1 MNAPTPMTHA
11 VTTDRP
17 AALESAAG
25 SWPGRAG
32 RRVPRACG
40 GAWARACFLG
50 CACFLVWG
58 SSGVAAAQPPAIRV
72 GDPVPR
78 DIRELYDAGCRY
90 LVRTQDSSGS
100 WKDSQQGPGVTGMAL
115 MVLLASGEDPNH
127 GAYRTQIRRALRS
140 IIAAQ
145 DPTSGYFGGRQP
157 GHASMYHH
165 GFAMLALAEA
175 YGVVDDRGLWSEEP
189 GEGTRK
195 GLSIGQ
201 SLELAVKLAVVS
213 AERNRSGAW
222 RYSPDAN
229 DADTSV
235 SGAVMMG
242 LLGARNAGIEVPDK
256 TIDKAIAYFAA
267 MTGPNGQ
274 VGYASPSGG
283 SDATTAIGTLVMAI
297 ARRKDVPQF
306 RQAAEFLKE
315 RSQATVQQS
324 PYVGYTR
331 YYRAQ
336 ALLQADPEAWARWNG
351 LLVQELK
358 SQRLPDGSLVPG
370 GDGGPV
376 ASTCLSLLS
385 LAVNFRFLPIYER

>member
-1 MNAPTPMTHA
+1 MNGMEPTINTGDTACPKPPRA
-11 VTTDRP
+11 
-17 AALESAAG
+17 AAG
-25 SWPGRAG
+25 WLT
-32 RRVPRACG
+32 RVACAAACLWG
-40 GAWARACFLG
+40 SAWAG
-50 CACFLVWG
+50 P
-58 SSGVAAAQPPAIRV
+58 AAAQPPAIRV

-90 LVRTQDSSGS
+90 LARVQEPTGS

-127 GAYRTQIRRALRS
+127 GAYRTHIRRALRS

-145 DPTSGYFGGRQP
+145 DTSSGYFGGRQP

-175 YGVVDDRGLWSEEP
+175 YGVVDDRGLWTEEP
-189 GEGTRK
+189 GEGPRK

-201 SLELAVKLAVVS
+201 SLELGVKLAVTS
-213 AERNRSGAW
+213 AEKNRSGAW

-235 SGAVMMG
+235 SGAVLMG

-256 TIDKAIAYFAA
+256 TIDKAIGYFVS
-267 MTGPNGQ
+267 MTGPSGQ
-274 VGYASPSGG
+274 VGYASPAGG

-297 ARRKDVPQF
+297 ARRKDLPQYG
-306 RQAAEFLKE
+306 QAAGYLKQ
-315 RSQATVQQS
+315 RSQETGQQS

-351 LLVQELK
+351 VLVQELK
-358 SQRLPDGSLVPG
+358 SQRLPDGSFAPG